1 MNKEIKRGM
10 NDETTSTDA
19 IINPLNELVDEKE
32 SEILEIKNGF
42 LDDDAIAENVIIS
55 KIISDDL
62 DSQKFQ
68 LLYIADEIYSLI
80 HYAETGKSKIVDK
93 YVADEIPSELSVDKT
108 LFKLISSDVD
118 KKVNPTSISTE
129 TTKNVS
135 DDIVAEMITSIIE
148 FSNADDKSEL
158 KELLTATDDNV
169 KDLLTGYAI
178 KISEKFSSVIES
190 KILKTLS
197 NDKEPSAKLLA
208 NYLNS
213 NGDFFLEYTTRKRY
227 MKTKKGFKEITDKD
241 VSAFFNDN
249 FGFNEISEI
258 KAKQVLGFITREI
271 ETNYDLIQFVNG
283 TLNTD
288 DEIFYENTFYDNVLP
303 KLVVPFNYTENAETE
318 FKKTNLYKENHEILK
333 TNRKGWENNETM
345 YYMSVGASGFAIN
358 DLDAMVVI
366 VGIPNSR
373 KSTLLSMLKRIF
385 KYSEVKL
392 HIISENKRFQLIDCI
407 AKDVNFDD
415 DMQNFRITNIG
426 NLNTFV
432 SGNGIP
438 VEIKGENNFA
448 YLTGETTPIFWGA
461 SNSLPTIIGD
471 GFERRLI
478 LILAENSFSKTDSK
492 KSYMKDIMNGKRD
505 NEIGLLFSYSIQLY
519 WKYKDSPLVDETI
532 SALMIDE
539 WEWKASPSKKAA
551 ELMFIDEYTFTR
563 RLDELIESG
572 EIVDYEKISGGN
584 IKVEKNVDDNSDDK
598 ILLVE
603 TKILKEDVNK
613 LFKEFHRL
621 AFAKNR
627 IFKEQLKPS
636 IKDIKYAM
644 STNGFEDS
652 PIPIKYYDETADE
665 YKITSKRYY
674 KDCILVKNLIGFDD
688 WKYKL

>member
-1 MNKEIKRGM
+1 MKNIKKNQNKKM
-10 NDETTSTDA
+10 ETKN
-19 IINPLNELVDEKE
+19 ILNPLNELVDEKE

-68 LLYIADEIYSLI
+68 LLYITDEIYSLI
-80 HYAETGKSKIVDK
+80 HYAETGKSKIIDK
-93 YVADEIPSELSVDKT
+93 YAADEIPSELSADKT

-283 TLNTD
+283 TLNTN

-303 KLVVPFNYTENAETE
+303 KLVVPFNYTKNAETE

-333 TNRKGWENNETM
+333 TNRKGWENNENM

-358 DLDAMVVI
+358 DLDAMIVI

-478 LILAENSFSKTDSK
+478 LILAENFFSKTDSK

-519 WKYKDSPLVDETI
+519 WKYKDSPLVDEKM
-532 SALMIDE
+532 SALMNDE
-539 WEWKASPSKKAA
+539 WEWKASPSKKGA

-598 ILLVE
+598 IVLVE

-644 STNGFEDS
+644 SSNGFDDS

-665 YKITSKRYY
+665 YKTTSKRYY

>member
-1 MNKEIKRGM
+1 MENMEKNQNKKI
-10 NDETTSTDA
+10 ETKN
-19 IINPLNELVDEKE
+19 ILNPLNELVDEKE

-93 YVADEIPSELSVDKT
+93 YVADEIPSELSADKT

-169 KDLLTGYAI
+169 KDLLTEYAI

-208 NYLNS
+208 NYLNN
-213 NGDFFLEYTTRKRY
+213 NGEFFLEYTTRKRY

-241 VSAFFNDN
+241 VSAFFNNN
-249 FGFNEISEI
+249 FGFNEISET

-303 KLVVPFNYTENAETE
+303 KLVVPFNYTANAETE

-478 LILAENSFSKTDSK
+478 LILAENFFSKTDSK

-539 WEWKASPSKKAA
+539 WEWKASPSKKGA

-598 ILLVE
+598 IVLVE

-644 STNGFEDS
+644 SSNGFDDS

-665 YKITSKRYY
+665 YKTTSKRYY

>member
-1 MNKEIKRGM
+1 MRLVVVIL
-10 NDETTSTDA
+10 NDEKSPTDA
-19 IINPLNELVDEKE
+19 ILNPLKELVDEKE
-32 SEILEIKNGF
+32 SEILDAKNKF
-42 LDDDAIAENVIIS
+42 LDDDAIAENVVIS
-55 KIISDDL
+55 EIFADDL

-68 LLYIADEIYSLI
+68 LLYIADEVYYLI
-80 HYAETGKSKIVDK
+80 HHAETGATDIVNK
-93 YVADEIPSELSVDKT
+93 YNVDATPVDLKPETT

-118 KKVNPTSISTE
+118 NKINPSGISTE
-129 TTKNVS
+129 TTKNVA
-135 DDIVAEMITSIIE
+135 DEIVAAMIKSIID
-148 FSNADDKSEL
+148 FSNSDDKSEL
-158 KELLTATDDNV
+158 MQLLKDTDDVV
-169 KDLLTGYAI
+169 KDVLTEYAI
-178 KISEKFSSVIES
+178 IISAKVSSVIES
-190 KILKTLS
+190 KIFKALD
-197 NDKEPSAKLLA
+197 NDTEPSAKLLA
-208 NYLNS
+208 NYLNN
-213 NGDFFLEYTTRKRY
+213 NGNFFLEYTTRKRY
-227 MKTKKGFKEITDKD
+227 MKTEKGFKEIKDKD
-241 VSAFFNDN
+241 VSAFFNSE
-249 FGFNEISEI
+249 FGFNEISEK
-258 KAKQVLGFITREI
+258 KAKNVLGFITREI
-271 ETNYDLIQFVNG
+271 ETNYDLIQFANG

-288 DEIFYENTFYDNVLP
+288 DEIFYENTFYNNVLP
-303 KLVVPFNYTENAETE
+303 KLVVPFEYTENAESK
-318 FKKTNLYKENHEILK
+318 FKETDLYKENHEILK
-333 TNRKGWENNETM
+333 TNRKGWENNEIM
-345 YYMSVGASGFAIN
+345 YYMSVGASAFAIN
-358 DLDAMVVI
+358 DLDAMIVI

-478 LILAENSFSKTDSK
+478 LILAENFFSKTDSK
-492 KSYMKDIMNGKRD
+492 KSYMKDILNGKRD
-505 NEIGLLFSYSIQLY
+505 DEIGLLFSYSIQLY
-519 WKYKDSPLVDETI
+519 WKYRDSPLVDETI

-539 WEWKASPSKKAA
+539 WEWKASPSKKGA
-551 ELMFIDEYTFTR
+551 ELMFIDEYTFTE

-572 EIVDYEKISGGN
+572 DVVAYEKISGGI
-584 IKVEKNVDDNSDDK
+584 IKVERNVDADADDK
-598 ILLVE
+598 IVLVE
-603 TKILKEDVNK
+603 TKILKDEVNK

-644 STNGFEDS
+644 SSNGFDDA

-665 YKITSKRYY
+665 YRTTSKRYY
-674 KDCILVKNLIGFDD
+674 KDCILVKDLIGFED
-688 WKYKL
+688 WQNKL